1 VVLSGFDPVRREI
14 ARQAMER
21 LILDGRIHPTR
32 IEEVVAAVSAEM
44 EAFVE
49 RAGEEAT
56 SRVGIPPV
64 HPEVAKMLGRL
75 HFRHSYSQNVLQ
87 HSVEVAHLCGLM
99 AAELGENVQSAKR
112 AGLLHDIGKAMTHE
126 VEGPHAIV
134 GADFIKRYGEPPD
147 ILNGVASH
155 HDEVPH
161 ENLLGIM
168 VAAADA
174 ISAARPGS
182 RSESMTTYLQ
192 RLERLELVA
201 REFAGVEKAF
211 AFQAGRELR
220 VFVRPEELDDN
231 QSFQLAQKLARKVED
246 ELVYPGQ
253 IRITVIRESR
263 SVEYAK

>member
-1 VVLSGFDPVRREI
+1 
-14 ARQAMER
+14 
-21 LILDGRIHPTR
+21 
-32 IEEVVAAVSAEM
+32 
-44 EAFVE
+44 
-49 RAGEEAT
+49 
-56 SRVGIPPV
+56 
-64 HPEVAKMLGRL
+64 
-75 HFRHSYSQNVLQ
+75 VLQ